1 MRIATKLYYMYYISS
16 RSIHIAMVSLFLL
29 SATVS
34 NAQSNHTNEELQE
47 MSFKER
53 MYFGGM
59 LGASF
64 GTITSV
70 QVMPVVGYRIMHRW
84 SAGIGAQYQYFK
96 DGRVPSY
103 DTHMYGGNI
112 HTRVYIWDNL
122 FAHGEFEVLSL
133 EFRDLTLPDYPLRRG
148 NIPALFVGAGYFMP
162 IGQRSGFAITFL
174 YDLIQDVNS
183 PYFQN
188 FTLRMGFVF

>member
-1 MRIATKLYYMYYISS
+1 MYYISS
-16 RSIHIAMVSLFLL
+16 RALYLAIVSLFLL
-29 SATVS
+29 SVTVC

-53 MYFGGM
+53 LYYGGM

-84 SAGIGAQYQYFK
+84 SAGIGAQYQYLK
-96 DGRVPSY
+96 DGRVPSF
-103 DTHMYGGNI
+103 DTHIYGGNI
-112 HTRVYIWDNL
+112 HSRVYIWDNI

-133 EFRDLTLPDYPLRRG
+133 EFRDRTLPDYPLRRG

-174 YDLIQDVNS
+174 YDLIDDPNS

-188 FTLRMGFVF
+188 YTLRMGFVF